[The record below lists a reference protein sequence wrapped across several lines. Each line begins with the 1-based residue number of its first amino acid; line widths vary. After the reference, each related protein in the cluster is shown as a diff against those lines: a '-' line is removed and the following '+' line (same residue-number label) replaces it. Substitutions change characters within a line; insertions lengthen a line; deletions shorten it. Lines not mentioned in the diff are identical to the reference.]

1 MFIIKK
7 EIIFKLKK
15 FNILEFKKIVS
26 KPILGMVKKAVW
38 KDEKEIVTYD
48 KFSNT
53 PIPKENLE
61 YHGSDLGEPNR
72 RGAFV
77 HQNRVL
83 ITDHM

>member
-1 MFIIKK
+1 M
-7 EIIFKLKK
+7 LKK
-15 FNILEFKKIVS
+15 
-26 KPILGMVKKAVW
+26 PVW
-38 KDEKEIVTYD
+38 KDEKEIITYD

-53 PIPKENLE
+53 PIPKENPE

-83 ITDHM
+83 ITDHIWLSKSFYLSFPLLINY

>member
-1 MFIIKK
+1 
-7 EIIFKLKK
+7 
-15 FNILEFKKIVS
+15 VS
-26 KPILGMVKKAVW
+26 KPILGMMNKPVW

-53 PIPKENLE
+53 PISKENLE

-77 HQNRVL
+77 H
-83 ITDHM
+83 